1 VTLGPCAIAHGN
13 LSVTISSTPVISQ
26 PNALSGGQTVVAQ
39 KADIQIKQDPGIIM
53 NLPASPQLADV
64 VRALNALG
72 ATPQD
77 LLAILQAIKAA
88 GALNAELEVI

>member
-1 VTLGPCAIAHGN
+1 MLQLAA
-13 LSVTISSTPVISQ
+13 
-26 PNALSGGQTVVAQ
+26 A
-39 KADIQIKQDPGIIM
+39 
-53 NLPASPQLADV
+53 PQLVDV

-77 LLAILQAIKAA
+77 LLAILQAIKAS